1 MKRNP
6 RKVRWTKA
14 FRKAAGKEMIVDST
28 IEFEK
33 RRNIPVRYDRELMQT
48 TIKAMKRVAEIKQK
62 REHAFWKH
70 RMSVAR
76 EKRKDARRR
85 AKAKLYERETA
96 RDAAIAASYADEAK
110 EEVSMEDS
118 LELIQP
124 ITTTSKEKVVI
135 KEKILVKNA
144 RKPQR
149 QSALVTGE
157 GRSMGMELD

>member
-1 MKRNP
+1 
-6 RKVRWTKA
+6 
-14 FRKAAGKEMIVDST
+14 
-28 IEFEK
+28 
-33 RRNIPVRYDRELMQT
+33 MQT

-144 RKPQR
+144 SVCIGYRRGSKYGHGVGLKLPV
-149 QSALVTGE
+149 SPP
-157 GRSMGMELD
+157 

>member
-1 MKRNP
+1 
-6 RKVRWTKA
+6 
-14 FRKAAGKEMIVDST
+14 
-28 IEFEK
+28 
-33 RRNIPVRYDRELMQT
+33 MQT

-76 EKRKDARRR
+76 EKHKDARRR

-96 RDAAIAASYADEAK
+96 RDAAIVASYADEAR
-110 EEVSMEDS
+110 EEVSMEDT
-118 LELIQP
+118 LELVQP
-124 ITTTSKEKVVI
+124 IATSSKEKVVI
-135 KEKILVKNA
+135 KEKILVKSA
-144 RKPQR
+144 RKAQR